1 MKNYFQFACELEPI
15 DRFPGCMSKD
25 DLLENLLR
33 QDTQAGFLLPEK
45 RTETALRVMQLEQE
59 AEQRT
64 CEISGG
70 WFPRRV
76 LFFAVPPVDGK
87 ACQICALTQSWQVLP
102 VYAGLYPDSGLRHT
116 GQEAVLPVRRE
127 EHHEAKTCGFALG
140 FSCGG
145 NGCDGRGNAALSAH
159 RAEHG
164 NESER
169 GRI

>member
-45 RTETALRVMQLEQE
+45 RT
-59 AEQRT
+59 

-87 ACQICALTQSWQVLP
+87 ACQLCALTQIESGRCYLFTP
-102 VYAGLYPDSGLRHT
+102 DCTPILVYAIQGRKLYCL
-116 GQEAVLPVRRE
+116 
-127 EHHEAKTCGFALG
+127 
-140 FSCGG
+140 
-145 NGCDGRGNAALSAH
+145 
-159 RAEHG
+159 
-164 NESER
+164 
-169 GRI
+169 

>member
-45 RTETALRVMQLEQE
+45 RMETALRVMQLEQE

-70 WFPRRV
+70 LV
-76 LFFAVPPVDGK
+76 S
-87 ACQICALTQSWQVLP
+87 Q
-102 VYAGLYPDSGLRHT
+102 T
-116 GQEAVLPVRRE
+116 GAVLRR
-127 EHHEAKTCGFALG
+127 AAGGRKSLPALRV
-140 FSCGG
+140 
-145 NGCDGRGNAALSAH
+145 DAD
-159 RAEHG
+159 
-164 NESER
+164 
-169 GRI
+169 

>member
-64 CEISGG
+64 LVS
-70 WFPRRV
+70 
-76 LFFAVPPVDGK
+76 
-87 ACQICALTQSWQVLP
+87 Q
-102 VYAGLYPDSGLRHT
+102 T
-116 GQEAVLPVRRE
+116 GAVLRR
-127 EHHEAKTCGFALG
+127 AAGGRKSLPALRV
-140 FSCGG
+140 
-145 NGCDGRGNAALSAH
+145 DAD
-159 RAEHG
+159 
-164 NESER
+164 
-169 GRI
+169 

>member
-70 WFPRRV
+70 WFPRRCCSS
-76 LFFAVPPVDGK
+76 PCRRWTGK
-87 ACQICALTQSWQVLP
+87 PAS
-102 VYAGLYPDSGLRHT
+102 
-116 GQEAVLPVRRE
+116 
-127 EHHEAKTCGFALG
+127 
-140 FSCGG
+140 
-145 NGCDGRGNAALSAH
+145 SA
-159 RAEHG
+159 R
-164 NESER
+164 
-169 GRI
+169 

>member
-76 LFFAVPPVDGK
+76 LVFAVPPVDGK
-87 ACQICALTQSWQVLP
+87 ACQLCALTQIESP
-102 VYAGLYPDSGLRHT
+102 AAISPFT
-116 GQEAVLPVRRE
+116 GIISNPPARR
-127 EHHEAKTCGFALG
+127 CSRR
-140 FSCGG
+140 SCGT
-145 NGCDGRGNAALSAH
+145 RT
-159 RAEHG
+159 
-164 NESER
+164 
-169 GRI
+169 RISMQSMKPCCSIRCMKADHIAFSPC

>member
-70 WFPRRV
+70 
-76 LFFAVPPVDGK
+76 
-87 ACQICALTQSWQVLP
+87 
-102 VYAGLYPDSGLRHT
+102 
-116 GQEAVLPVRRE
+116 
-127 EHHEAKTCGFALG
+127 
-140 FSCGG
+140 
-145 NGCDGRGNAALSAH
+145 NGCDGRGNAALPAH

>member
-64 CEISGG
+64 CEISAAG
-70 WFPRRV
+70 FPDGCCSSPCRRWTEKP
-76 LFFAVPPVDGK
+76 A
-87 ACQICALTQSWQVLP
+87 S
-102 VYAGLYPDSGLRHT
+102 
-116 GQEAVLPVRRE
+116 
-127 EHHEAKTCGFALG
+127 
-140 FSCGG
+140 
-145 NGCDGRGNAALSAH
+145 SA
-159 RAEHG
+159 R
-164 NESER
+164 
-169 GRI
+169 

>member
-70 WFPRRV
+70 WFPRHSGKPVTSLTEVTATPAFSRV
-76 LFFAVPPVDGK
+76 FAVPPVDGK
-87 ACQICALTQSWQVLP
+87 ACQLCALTQIESGRCYLFTP
-102 VYAGLYPDSGLRHT
+102 DCTPILVYAIQGRKLYCL
-116 GQEAVLPVRRE
+116 
-127 EHHEAKTCGFALG
+127 
-140 FSCGG
+140 
-145 NGCDGRGNAALSAH
+145 
-159 RAEHG
+159 
-164 NESER
+164 
-169 GRI
+169 